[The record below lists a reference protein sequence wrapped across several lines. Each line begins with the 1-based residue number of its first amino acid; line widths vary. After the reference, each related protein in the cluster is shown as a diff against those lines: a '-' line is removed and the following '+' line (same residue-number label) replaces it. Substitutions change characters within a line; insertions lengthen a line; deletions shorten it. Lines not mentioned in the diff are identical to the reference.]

1 MRMGQGLCH
10 KCCIVCMTD
19 CWEHT
24 YVLSWH
30 NELFASINQW
40 HDCTFQPSPPHM
52 SNLLCLVMWCGYSFA
67 FSQSLPLL
75 QLSWGL
81 VNWCNLGIHNLT
93 QSMIAST
100 ILWCAT
106 FLATAAFSQK
116 LDTAFN
122 FLLDFLSS
130 QSNRYL
136 FHSYHK
142 LQSYDWAVQLY
153 HDSCA
158 ADYHSKQP
166 HNFVAYQNYLLRQ
179 LWKLQVVIHPICYRC
194 VAPQHDGWQSNH
206 ACQESLCILVY

>member
-1 MRMGQGLCH
+1 
-10 KCCIVCMTD
+10 MTA
-19 CWEHT
+19 H
-24 YVLSWH
+24 
-30 NELFASINQW
+30 
-40 HDCTFQPSPPHM
+40 
-52 SNLLCLVMWCGYSFA
+52 YSFPHHTWA
-67 FSQSLPLL
+67 SCSVWSCDVDIHLRFPSHCHCCNSL
-75 QLSWGL
+75 WGL

-100 ILWCAT
+100 IIRCAT

-142 LQSYDWAVQLY
+142 LQSQLY